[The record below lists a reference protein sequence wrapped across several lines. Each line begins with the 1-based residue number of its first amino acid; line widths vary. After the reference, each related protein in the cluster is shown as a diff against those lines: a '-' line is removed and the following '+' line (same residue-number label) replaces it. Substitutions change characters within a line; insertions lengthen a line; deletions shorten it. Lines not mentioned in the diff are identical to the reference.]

1 MKKIVF
7 SLFAIVMPLC
17 LMAQLPY
24 DTEMTQSHYN
34 NGGMVAQTTDCDWL
48 LGAVAVGNILHLPS
62 IIPLIPS
69 EPADNSG
76 VIVLPTVGLPAQI
89 DLQYRSL
96 NQGTISIEE
105 SANMS
110 SWTTVWSQEVT
121 TELKSA
127 VAISAQL
134 SSSTRYI
141 RLHFVGYSTVYFSK
155 IKVTEWKEL
164 STNIDEY
171 RFADAMVDDAI
182 ATKSVTVSWT
192 NIVASVTSSNPAFAV
207 SATTVGEKNKENQTT
222 NLVISYQ
229 HDVYGIHEG
238 EIVLEGEGHKV
249 VIPVSGTTSRY
260 EQHLTW
266 NQTLGSYPVT
276 SNLSLTV
283 HTEYAMPIT
292 YTSSDSSVAWVDS
305 LGHVQI
311 ACAGSVD
318 ITAQQVGNYKYAP
331 TATITKSVT
340 FTKADP
346 VVAILAEEIT
356 YGQVAGKVVLTE
368 VTGNLPG
375 TMAFVDIAPDSVLD
389 AGVYDLKVRFTPE
402 DLCAYN
408 TAERMVTLVV
418 DQAVQTIVWEQEQT
432 TLQVDETI
440 ALTAAASSGLPLT
453 YAFTNC
459 NITIDG
465 NQMTGSEAGDVLVI
479 AFQQGNKNYLPT
491 TVVMQAFLVED
502 EAPLPTAERQVVAS
516 PTLDELN
523 EFGQKYYH
531 NGEVYIYYR
540 THIYTSEG
548 KLIIKNL

>member
-7 SLFAIVMPLC
+7 CLFAIAMPLC

-24 DTEMTQSHYN
+24 DTEMTQSHFN
-34 NGGMVAQTTDCDWL
+34 NGAVVGKTTDCSWS
-48 LGAVAVGNILHLPS
+48 LGAVSVGNLLHVEIP
-62 IIPLIPS
+62 IISPD
-69 EPADNSG
+69 PADNSG
-76 VIVLPTVGLPAQI
+76 IIVLPAVGLPAQI

-96 NQGTISIEE
+96 SKGTISIEE

-110 SWTTVWSQEVT
+110 SWTMVWSQEVT
-121 TELKSA
+121 TELISA
-127 VAISAQL
+127 VPISAKL

-141 RLHFVGYSTVYFSK
+141 RLHYVGFSTVYFSK

-164 STNIDEY
+164 SVSTDEY
-171 RFADAMVDDAI
+171 RFANAMVGDPV
-182 ATKSVTVSWT
+182 ATKSVKVNWT
-192 NIVASVTSSNPAFAV
+192 NIVASVTSTNPAFTV
-207 SATTVGEKNKENQTT
+207 STASIGEKNKENQTT

-229 HDVYGIHEG
+229 HDVYGSHEG

-276 SNLSLTV
+276 VNLLLSA
-283 HTEYAMPIT
+283 HTEYGAPIT

-311 ACAGSVD
+311 ACAGMVD
-318 ITAQQVGNYKYAP
+318 ITAQQMGTYMYEP
-331 TATITKSVT
+331 TAAITKSVT
-340 FTKADP
+340 FTKVDP

-356 YGQVAGKVVLTE
+356 YGQAASEVVLTE

-389 AGVYDLKVRFTPE
+389 AGVYDLEVRFTPE

-408 TAERMVTLVV
+408 TVERMVTLVV
-418 DQAVQTIVWEQEQT
+418 NQAAQTIAWAQEQT
-432 TLQVDETI
+432 TLKVDETI
-440 ALTAAASSGLPLT
+440 TLSAAASSGLPLT

-459 NITIDG
+459 NITLDG

-479 AFQQGNKNYLPT
+479 AFQPGNKNYLPT

-502 EAPLPTAERQVVAS
+502 VTPVPTSERQIAAS

-540 THIYTSEG
+540 AHIYTSEG
-548 KLIIKNL
+548 KCVK